1 LNTENHKLS
10 LKVLF
15 IPNSIYSTFVIYEYF
30 RSIKTL
36 KINIDIIFVETTNQ
50 LVRDLT
56 LNLLSLMPNIRVK
69 IIQTEL
75 QNPETTN
82 FFETR
87 KYRKEFIKNNG
98 NIVKSTEYD
107 EILSANSF
115 VLGLLLRYH
124 DRKIIRI
131 VAHGLSDLVK
141 EKKTIKNILI
151 KIYGEIEQFMFGFS
165 INQRFYVKTIFM
177 RKKQV
182 EIPIKVW
189 NHVMTNTLSIDLAK
203 PNVILLLPHILRGSK
218 EIYAQRIVNKLD
230 KLGIKNETIYCKSHP
245 AISEDSAIYDNNKIV
260 DFLNTIESQQN
271 KFVKLP
277 QVDNVEM
284 YLSES
289 TKILFGELSTS
300 MLTCAYLIP
309 SARIALMDFTDIL
322 GKSISDIKK
331 DKSLSRNEINKLKNI
346 LREFKFLYKSFYKS
360 KELSKG
366 IDF

>member
-1 LNTENHKLS
+1 
-10 LKVLF
+10 
-15 IPNSIYSTFVIYEYF
+15 
-30 RSIKTL
+30 
-36 KINIDIIFVETTNQ
+36 
-50 LVRDLT
+50 
-56 LNLLSLMPNIRVK
+56 
-69 IIQTEL
+69 
-75 QNPETTN
+75 
-82 FFETR
+82 
-87 KYRKEFIKNNG
+87 
-98 NIVKSTEYD
+98 
-107 EILSANSF
+107 
-115 VLGLLLRYH
+115 
-124 DRKIIRI
+124 
-131 VAHGLSDLVK
+131 
-141 EKKTIKNILI
+141 
-151 KIYGEIEQFMFGFS
+151 MFGYS

-177 RKKQV
+177 WKKQV

-245 AISEDSAIYDNNKIV
+245 TISEDSAIYDNNKVV

-309 SARIALMDFTDIL
+309 SARIALIDFTDIL